1 MEVLVNTISSAVS
14 TLIELI
20 PRPVRVFGGKFV
32 EAVSF
37 IKNKIFGES
46 SPDAPPSTSLQQRA
60 ASTSSLTDTLKILRD
75 EDQNLDAA
83 ATDDPGSP
91 PKHPGDTNI
100 GVIGSDG
107 TCKSSLIN
115 ALRNVGDEDQHLG
128 AAVTGLF
135 TKQQTATERYQL
147 DGSKFLCELPS
158 RGIKNPD
165 KLASRSG
172 LDHYDALVIAHTAL
186 TISEEILQL
195 TKRAIAKGIPVYVVR
210 PAFDQTVRNNYREG
224 SAKEFR
230 EESIEAL
237 CERTKAEIVRSFGSL
252 IDAKHVYLCSNFDRE
267 LYELKDLKRS
277 LLQVEKRPVSEQQ

>member
-46 SPDAPPSTSLQQRA
+46 SPEAPPSTSLQQRA

-135 TKQQTATERYQL
+135 TKQQTVTERYQL

-172 LDHYDALVIAHTAL
+172 LDHYDALV
-186 TISEEILQL
+186 
-195 TKRAIAKGIPVYVVR
+195 IAKGIPVYVVR